1 MSQQL
6 LKLLFGPIL
15 FGLCLLI
22 GDANEPQLKMLGCLL
37 WMLSWW
43 ITNALP
49 VGVTALLPILVF
61 PLLGILDLKSTSA
74 NYANP
79 IIYLFFGGF
88 ILGLAIEK
96 WNLHKRIAL
105 NIINLSGD
113 KPSKIVLGTM
123 LATAL
128 LSMWISNTAT
138 TVMMLPIGL
147 SVAALLGT
155 KIDDKKSA
163 SNFKVSLLLGIAFA
177 ANIGGITT
185 LIGTPPNLV
194 LAGLVDEYQLTSIS
208 FASWFL
214 FALPLVTIL
223 FIIVFTINSM
233 LMYPMRLKKIEG
245 VKTMIKAE
253 ISGLGKMQA
262 GEIRIAILMLAAA
275 VLWITRTQLSK
286 IPGLESLSDTAIAIL
301 AAISAFII
309 PSKPKKWNKPLL
321 DWNDTKKLP
330 WGILLLFGG
339 GISIAKGMEQTE
351 MVQLIG
357 EWISKSELQHPFL
370 LILLI
375 CALAVFLTEVMSNV
389 ALVAVFIPISF
400 VIAQNFNIPEL
411 SLAIPLTIGAS
422 CAFMFPISTPP
433 NAVVFSSG
441 YIKMG
446 QMARLGII
454 LNILCILVITCY
466 CYFFQDF
473 FFG

>member
-15 FGLCLLI
+15 FGLCLII

-275 VLWITRTQLSK
+275 VLWITRTQLTK

-339 GISIAKGMEQTE
+339 GISIGFQN
-351 MVQLIG
+351 L
-357 EWISKSELQHPFL
+357 
-370 LILLI
+370 
-375 CALAVFLTEVMSNV
+375 
-389 ALVAVFIPISF
+389 SF
-400 VIAQNFNIPEL
+400 SIHF
-411 SLAIPLTIGAS
+411 
-422 CAFMFPISTPP
+422 
-433 NAVVFSSG
+433 
-441 YIKMG
+441 Y
-446 QMARLGII
+446 
-454 LNILCILVITCY
+454 
-466 CYFFQDF
+466 
-473 FFG
+473 